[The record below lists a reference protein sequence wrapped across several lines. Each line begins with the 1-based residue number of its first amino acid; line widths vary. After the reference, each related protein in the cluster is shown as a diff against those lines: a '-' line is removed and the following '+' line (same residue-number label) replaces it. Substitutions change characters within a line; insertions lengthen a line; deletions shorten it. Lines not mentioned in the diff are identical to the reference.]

1 MRAPGVHAMLQG
13 VQFSRYMYLPGVG
26 VGAGARE
33 VGEGL
38 DALEVE
44 GDGGGAAPAS
54 NANTSIIQHSRCE
67 WF

>member
-1 MRAPGVHAMLQG
+1 MRFGVA
-13 VQFSRYMYLPGVG
+13 
-26 VGAGARE
+26 AE

-38 DALEVE
+38 DALEVG

-54 NANTSIIQHSRCE
+54 NANMSIIQHSMCE